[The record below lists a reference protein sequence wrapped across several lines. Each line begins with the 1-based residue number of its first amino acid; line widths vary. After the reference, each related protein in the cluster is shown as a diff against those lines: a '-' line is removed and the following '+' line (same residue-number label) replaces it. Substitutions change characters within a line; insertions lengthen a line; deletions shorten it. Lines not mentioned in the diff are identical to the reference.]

1 MNKRLDGSAIT
12 NELKQSVFFHSKEE
26 KQPEKPKQFIASD
39 AQKKGGPPL
48 PSSARDTVVSR
59 HHDIMVPRDHDT
71 APSSIPSPLVPY
83 SQETV
88 EHLRGAVKQ
97 LGKEAATHRFTVG
110 EKRALK
116 SIAFE
121 YANKDI
127 QTSENEITR
136 IAVNFLLDDYRQR
149 KEHSL
154 LARVLDSLNK

>member
-1 MNKRLDGSAIT
+1 MTKQLDSSGIA
-12 NELKQSVFFHSKEE
+12 NELKQSIFFHSKPG
-26 KQPEKPKQFIASD
+26 KQPEKPEQLAAPA
-39 AQKKGGPPL
+39 AQKKEEPFP
-48 PSSARDTVVSR
+48 PSSNRDTTVSR
-59 HHDIMVPRDHDT
+59 HHDTTTPKNHKIT
-71 APSSIPSPLVPY
+71 PSTTPLSSY

-97 LGKEAATHRFTVG
+97 LGKEAATHRFTVE

-136 IAVNFLLDDYRQR
+136 IAVNFLLDDYRKH